1 MRILDQIKAELLSIE
16 RDGLVVIVDEQR
28 DIADALL
35 SDLRDSGD
43 PPLRT
48 LTRPHRRSP
57 LAIIEYHP

>member
-35 SDLRDSGD
+35 NDLRNSGD
-43 PPLRT
+43 PTLRT
-48 LTRPHRRSP
+48 LTRPQRRSP